1 MSSAKQFLL
10 SFLICLVAFGALSYL
25 ITGAV
30 NDRFFSGNADIE
42 KPANDGKTEQNPSTE
57 DKNEIPTDLSGGF
70 TALIIGKDPTTS
82 DTDALILCRVDKKT
96 KKMSVCS
103 IPTETRYLVTGTD
116 SNGKRYEGS
125 LSFKETVKTYG
136 IDYLQKKLY
145 ALTDQKIDYY
155 AQINLSSARTIIG
168 ELGGTKGVLYTV
180 PEAMDYEEDEK
191 DGNGIHLKEGAQYL
205 SGTKAVELL
214 RYRTYKSGTSD
225 TKRCTTQVDFIRKLV
240 SETLSLD
247 NPFYTKLLTDAER
260 KRLLNLVTTNVT
272 GEDIVHNLD
281 LVFTLKDY
289 EFVSIPF
296 RYGDTIRPEN
306 VGTIH
311 DTFNDPFR
319 D

>member
-1 MSSAKQFLL
+1 MSTAKQFLL
-10 SFLICLVAFGALSYL
+10 SFLICLVAFGTLSYF

-30 NDRFFSGNADIE
+30 NDRFFSGEVE
-42 KPANDGKTEQNPSTE
+42 KPTEDGKDGENPSFDNSTE
-57 DKNEIPTDLSGGF
+57 EKTDSSGGF

-82 DTDALILCRVDKKT
+82 DVDALILCRVDKKA

-103 IPTETRYLVTGTD
+103 IPTETRYLISGTD
-116 SNGKRYEGS
+116 SDGEKYEGS
-125 LSFKETVKTYG
+125 LSFKETVKTYN
-136 IDYLQKKLY
+136 IDYLLKKLY

-155 AQINLSSARTIIG
+155 AQLNLSAARTLIG
-168 ELGGTKGVLYTV
+168 DLSGSTGVLYTV
-180 PEAMDYEEDEK
+180 PEAMDYEEDEG
-191 DGNGIHLKEGAQYL
+191 DGIHLKEGSQYL
-205 SGTKAVELL
+205 SGAKAVELL

-240 SETLSLD
+240 RETLSLD
-247 NPFYTKLLTDAER
+247 NPFFTKLLTDTER
-260 KRLLNLVTTNVT
+260 KKALNLVTTNVT
-272 GEDIVHNLD
+272 SEDVAQNLE
-281 LVFTLKDY
+281 LVFSLKEY